1 MDKNLVIELN
11 KLHFFSHHGLY
22 PEEKKTGNEFEVN
35 LSVEFKPG
43 EKAVDQLG
51 QTVNYEELYELVRS
65 EMNRSR
71 QLLETVIMQIA
82 EKIHQAFPQIIKIR
96 IGITKLH
103 LPVEK
108 FEGKVSAIFTASY

>member
-1 MDKNLVIELN
+1 MVIELS

-35 LSVEFKPG
+35 LSVEFDPG
-43 EKAVDQLG
+43 EKQVEELG
-51 QTVNYEELYELVRS
+51 QTVNYEKIYELVRM
-65 EMNRSR
+65 EMNTPR
-71 QLLETVIMQIA
+71 QLLETVVMQIS
-82 EKIHQAFPQIIKIR
+82 EKIHQAFPQIKRIS

-108 FEGKVSAIFTASY
+108 FQGRASAIFTVTY